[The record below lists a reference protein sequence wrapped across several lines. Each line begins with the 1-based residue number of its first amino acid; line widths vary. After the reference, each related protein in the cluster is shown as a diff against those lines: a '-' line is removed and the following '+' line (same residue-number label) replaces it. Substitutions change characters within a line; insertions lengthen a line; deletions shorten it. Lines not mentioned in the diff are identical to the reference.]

1 MNTIARDRG
10 LFSCW
15 LTVRWS
21 VYQNQQLSSSPAE
34 RYSHRS
40 SSLCFRSLLFPCL
53 SFFYCVCVREFIVS
67 KEWTEKKQIKDCH
80 CEQGWLNWKA
90 EIPVTNSKSC
100 STGAV
105 VCQFLHTLRL
115 REQVKKFFQAC
126 LTEFYHYL
134 LSSLSNTSCFFI
146 KLFSL
151 NLCNRYWSNS
161 VWIFSFMKLNF
172 RPESSLQRNRMWA
185 PELQKEGILRLKHQL
200 SKVFRP
206 TWRISRESF

>member
-53 SFFYCVCVREFIVS
+53 SFFYCVCEREFIVS

-134 LSSLSNTSCFFI
+134 LLSLSNMSCFF
-146 KLFSL
+146 
-151 NLCNRYWSNS
+151 Y
-161 VWIFSFMKLNF
+161 
-172 RPESSLQRNRMWA
+172 
-185 PELQKEGILRLKHQL
+185 
-200 SKVFRP
+200 
-206 TWRISRESF
+206 